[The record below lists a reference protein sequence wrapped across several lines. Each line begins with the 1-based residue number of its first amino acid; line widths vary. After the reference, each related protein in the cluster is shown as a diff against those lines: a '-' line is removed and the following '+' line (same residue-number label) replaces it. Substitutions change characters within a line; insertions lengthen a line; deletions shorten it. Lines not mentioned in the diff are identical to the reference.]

1 MTLVD
6 IISNG
11 GLLCDGDWIEKKD
24 QDVRGKVRLIQLADI
39 GDGEFKDKSSK
50 YITLETAERL
60 HCTFLEKG
68 DILIARLPEPLGRAC
83 IFPLEGAYITAVD
96 IAILRIKDISINP
109 QYIMYLINSS
119 TFRSQIKQYESG
131 TTRKRISRK
140 NLEKIEFSLPNLE
153 IQNRIVARI
162 EELFSKLD
170 KAVDT
175 LKTTKEQLAVYRQ
188 AVLKAAF
195 EGKYTKWWRK
205 NHNVSANEEYCELR
219 KENQVFKDTSGDEN
233 DLSLNIPDEWMK
245 VRLGEIFDVEVGATP
260 SRQHAE
266 YWNGSIPW
274 VSSGEVRFTTIN
286 KTREMITD
294 IGLKNASTNL
304 QPIGTVLLAM
314 IGEGKTRGQSAIL
327 NIPAAHNQNTAAI
340 LVSKTLCQPKYIYY
354 FLQLNY
360 ENTRRVGSGNNQK
373 ALNKERVRAIRIP
386 FAPIAEQSIIVKE
399 IEKRLSI
406 CENIEQTVN
415 TALAQADTMRQSIL
429 KQAFEGKKD
438 VY

>member
-1 MTLVD
+1 M
-6 IISNG
+6 N
-11 GLLCDGDWIEKKD
+11 WKK
-24 QDVRGKVRLIQLADI
+24 
-39 GDGEFKDKSSK
+39 
-50 YITLETAERL
+50 
-60 HCTFLEKG
+60 
-68 DILIARLPEPLGRAC
+68 EPLGKIC
-83 IFPLEGAYITAVD
+83 KT
-96 IAILRIKDISINP
+96 
-109 QYIMYLINSS
+109 
-119 TFRSQIKQYESG
+119 TSG
-131 TTRKRISRK
+131 GTPSRK
-140 NLEKIEFSLPNLE
+140 NQSYYQNGTIPWVKSGELENNIITTSEEFITEEGLLNSSAKIFPAGTLLIALYGATIGKLAFLGIDAATNQAVCGIFQNENVSLKYLYYYLLFQRPNLIKQGVGGAQPNISQTILKKLE
-153 IQNRIVARI
+153 ISYPDSITEQQRIVARI
-162 EELFSKLD
+162 EELFSELD

-175 LKTTKEQLAVYRQ
+175 LKTTKEQLEVYRQ

-233 DLSLNIPDEWMK
+233 ELSLNIPDEWMK

-373 ALNKERVRAIRIP
+373 ALNKERVRAIRVP

-415 TALAQADTMRQSIL
+415 SALAQADAMRQSIL
-429 KQAFEGKKD
+429 KQAFEGKI
-438 VY
+438 

>member
-153 IQNRIVARI
+153 IQNRIVAHI

-188 AVLKAAF
+188 AVLNDAF
-195 EGKYTKWWRK
+195 SDFEK
-205 NHNVSANEEYCELR
+205 
-219 KENQVFKDTSGDEN
+219 KDSIRNLTMVVTSGSRGWAKYYSNSGALFVRIGNLTHSGIDIDFRDIQHITPPDNAEGVRTRLQPN
-233 DLSLNIPDEWMK
+233 DVLVSITADL
-245 VRLGEIFDVEVGATP
+245 
-260 SRQHAE
+260 
-266 YWNGSIPW
+266 GSIGF
-274 VSSGEVRFTTIN
+274 VSEKVEEAYINQHIALVRFQN
-286 KTREMITD
+286 PVQGRFMAWYLRSEYGQKD
-294 IGLKNASTNL
+294 LLKNKRGGGKLGLGLDDIRDTPV
-304 QPIGTVLLAM
+304 PIVDD
-314 IGEGKTRGQSAIL
+314 I
-327 NIPAAHNQNTAAI
+327 TATEI
-340 LVSKTLCQPKYIYY
+340 VDKVEE
-354 FLQLNY
+354 QLS
-360 ENTRRVGSGNNQK
+360 VCDS
-373 ALNKERVRAIRIP
+373 
-386 FAPIAEQSIIVKE
+386 
-399 IEKRLSI
+399 IEK
-406 CENIEQTVN
+406 TVD
-415 TALAQADTMRQSIL
+415 TALTQADAMRQSIL
-429 KQAFEGKKD
+429 KQAFEGKI
-438 VY
+438 

>member
-131 TTRKRISRK
+131 TTRKRVSRK

-162 EELFSKLD
+162 EELFSKFD

-188 AVLKAAF
+188 AVLKDAF
-195 EGKYTKWWRK
+195 SDFEK
-205 NHNVSANEEYCELR
+205 
-219 KENQVFKDTSGDEN
+219 KDSIRNLTMVVTSGSRGWAKYYSNSGALFVRIGNLTHSGIDIDFRDIQHITPPDNAEGVRTRLQPN
-233 DLSLNIPDEWMK
+233 DVLVSITADL
-245 VRLGEIFDVEVGATP
+245 
-260 SRQHAE
+260 
-266 YWNGSIPW
+266 GSIGF
-274 VSSGEVRFTTIN
+274 VSEKVEEAYINQHIALVRFQN
-286 KTREMITD
+286 PVQGRFMAWYLRSEYGQKD
-294 IGLKNASTNL
+294 LLKNKRGGGKLGLGLDDIRDTPV
-304 QPIGTVLLAM
+304 PIVDD
-314 IGEGKTRGQSAIL
+314 I
-327 NIPAAHNQNTAAI
+327 TATEI
-340 LVSKTLCQPKYIYY
+340 VDKVEE
-354 FLQLNY
+354 QLS
-360 ENTRRVGSGNNQK
+360 VCDS
-373 ALNKERVRAIRIP
+373 
-386 FAPIAEQSIIVKE
+386 
-399 IEKRLSI
+399 IEK
-406 CENIEQTVN
+406 TVD
-415 TALAQADTMRQSIL
+415 TALAQADAMRQSIL
-429 KQAFEGKKD
+429 KQAFEEGS
-438 VY
+438 V

>member
-188 AVLKAAF
+188 AVLKDAF
-195 EGKYTKWWRK
+195 SDFEK
-205 NHNVSANEEYCELR
+205 
-219 KENQVFKDTSGDEN
+219 KDSIRNLTTVVTSGSRGWAKYYSEN
-233 DLSLNIPDEWMK
+233 GALFVRIGNLTHSGIDIDFSDIQHITPPDNAEGIRTRLQPNDVLVSITADL
-245 VRLGEIFDVEVGATP
+245 
-260 SRQHAE
+260 
-266 YWNGSIPW
+266 GSIGF
-274 VSSGEVRFTTIN
+274 VSKKGEEAYINQHIALVRFQN
-286 KTREMITD
+286 SAQGRFMAWYLRSEYGQKD
-294 IGLKNASTNL
+294 LLKNKRGGGKLGLGLDDIRDTPV
-304 QPIGTVLLAM
+304 PIVDD
-314 IGEGKTRGQSAIL
+314 I
-327 NIPAAHNQNTAAI
+327 TA
-340 LVSKTLCQPKYIYY
+340 
-354 FLQLNY
+354 
-360 ENTRRVGSGNNQK
+360 
-373 ALNKERVRAIRIP
+373 
-386 FAPIAEQSIIVKE
+386 KE
-399 IEKRLSI
+399 IVDKVEEQLSVCNSIEK
-406 CENIEQTVN
+406 TVD
-415 TALAQADTMRQSIL
+415 TALTQADAMRQSIL

>member
-119 TFRSQIKQYESG
+119 TFRSQIKQYKSG

-188 AVLKAAF
+188 AVLKDAF
-195 EGKYTKWWRK
+195 SDFEK
-205 NHNVSANEEYCELR
+205 
-219 KENQVFKDTSGDEN
+219 KDSIRNLTTVVTSGSRGWAKYYSEN
-233 DLSLNIPDEWMK
+233 GALFVRIGNLTHSGIDIDFSDIQHITPPDNAEGIRTRLQPNDVLVSITADL
-245 VRLGEIFDVEVGATP
+245 
-260 SRQHAE
+260 
-266 YWNGSIPW
+266 GSIGF
-274 VSSGEVRFTTIN
+274 VSKKGEEAYINQHIALVRFQN
-286 KTREMITD
+286 SAQGRFMAWYLRSEYGQKD
-294 IGLKNASTNL
+294 LLKNKRGGGKLGLGLDDIRDTPV
-304 QPIGTVLLAM
+304 PIVDDVTAKETVDK
-314 IGEGKTRGQSAIL
+314 IEE
-327 NIPAAHNQNTAAI
+327 
-340 LVSKTLCQPKYIYY
+340 
-354 FLQLNY
+354 QLSVCN
-360 ENTRRVGSGNNQK
+360 S
-373 ALNKERVRAIRIP
+373 
-386 FAPIAEQSIIVKE
+386 
-399 IEKRLSI
+399 IEK
-406 CENIEQTVN
+406 TVD
-415 TALAQADTMRQSIL
+415 TALAQTDAMRQSIL
-429 KQAFEGKKD
+429 KQAFKEGSI
-438 VY
+438 

>member
-188 AVLKAAF
+188 AVLKDAF
-195 EGKYTKWWRK
+195 SDFEK
-205 NHNVSANEEYCELR
+205 
-219 KENQVFKDTSGDEN
+219 KDSIRNLTTVVTSGSRDWAKYYSNSGALFVRIGNLTHSGIDIDFRDIQHITPPDNAEGVRTRLQPN
-233 DLSLNIPDEWMK
+233 DVLVSITADL
-245 VRLGEIFDVEVGATP
+245 
-260 SRQHAE
+260 
-266 YWNGSIPW
+266 GSIGF
-274 VSSGEVRFTTIN
+274 VSEKVEEAYINQHIALVRFQN
-286 KTREMITD
+286 PVQGRFMAWYLRSEYGQKD
-294 IGLKNASTNL
+294 LLKNKRGGGKLGLGLDDIRDTPV
-304 QPIGTVLLAM
+304 PIVSDLVAQKTVD
-314 IGEGKTRGQSAIL
+314 
-327 NIPAAHNQNTAAI
+327 
-340 LVSKTLCQPKYIYY
+340 
-354 FLQLNY
+354 
-360 ENTRRVGSGNNQK
+360 
-373 ALNKERVRAIRIP
+373 
-386 FAPIAEQSIIVKE
+386 E
-399 IEKRLSI
+399 IEERLSV
-406 CENIEQTVN
+406 CDSIEKTVDA
-415 TALAQADTMRQSIL
+415 TLAQADAMRQSIL
-429 KQAFEGKKD
+429 KQSFEEKI
-438 VY
+438 

>member
-188 AVLKAAF
+188 AVLKDAF
-195 EGKYTKWWRK
+195 SDFEK
-205 NHNVSANEEYCELR
+205 
-219 KENQVFKDTSGDEN
+219 KDSIRNLTTVVTSGSRGWAKYYSEN
-233 DLSLNIPDEWMK
+233 GALFVRIGNLTHSGIHIDFSDIQHITPPDNAEGIRTRLQPNDVLVSITADL
-245 VRLGEIFDVEVGATP
+245 
-260 SRQHAE
+260 
-266 YWNGSIPW
+266 GSIGF
-274 VSSGEVRFTTIN
+274 VSKKGEEAYINQHIALVRFQN
-286 KTREMITD
+286 SAQGRFMAWYLRSEYGQKD
-294 IGLKNASTNL
+294 LLKNKRGGGKLGLGLDDIRDTPV
-304 QPIGTVLLAM
+304 PIVDDVTAKETVDK
-314 IGEGKTRGQSAIL
+314 IEE
-327 NIPAAHNQNTAAI
+327 
-340 LVSKTLCQPKYIYY
+340 
-354 FLQLNY
+354 QLSVCN
-360 ENTRRVGSGNNQK
+360 S
-373 ALNKERVRAIRIP
+373 
-386 FAPIAEQSIIVKE
+386 
-399 IEKRLSI
+399 IEK
-406 CENIEQTVN
+406 TVD
-415 TALAQADTMRQSIL
+415 TALAQTDAMRQSIL
-429 KQAFEGKKD
+429 KQAFKEGSI
-438 VY
+438 

>member
-188 AVLKAAF
+188 AVLKDAF
-195 EGKYTKWWRK
+195 SDFEK
-205 NHNVSANEEYCELR
+205 
-219 KENQVFKDTSGDEN
+219 KDSIRNLTMVVTSGSRGWAKYYSNSGALFVRIGNLTHSGIDIDFRDIQHITPPDNAEGVRTRLQPN
-233 DLSLNIPDEWMK
+233 DVLVSITADL
-245 VRLGEIFDVEVGATP
+245 
-260 SRQHAE
+260 
-266 YWNGSIPW
+266 GSIGF
-274 VSSGEVRFTTIN
+274 VSEKVEEAYINQHIALVRFQN
-286 KTREMITD
+286 PVQGRFMAWYLRSEYGQKD
-294 IGLKNASTNL
+294 LLKNKRGGGKLGLGLDDIRDTPV
-304 QPIGTVLLAM
+304 PIVDDVTAKETVDK
-314 IGEGKTRGQSAIL
+314 IEE
-327 NIPAAHNQNTAAI
+327 
-340 LVSKTLCQPKYIYY
+340 
-354 FLQLNY
+354 QLSVCN
-360 ENTRRVGSGNNQK
+360 S
-373 ALNKERVRAIRIP
+373 
-386 FAPIAEQSIIVKE
+386 
-399 IEKRLSI
+399 IEK
-406 CENIEQTVN
+406 TVD
-415 TALAQADTMRQSIL
+415 TALAQTDAMRQSIL
-429 KQAFEGKKD
+429 KQAFEGKI
-438 VY
+438 

>member
-1 MTLVD
+1 MYPIKKLQDCAT
-6 IISNG
+6 IIAGQSPESKYYNTTG
-11 GLLCDGDWIEKKD
+11 EGIPFFQGKADFGELYP
-24 QDVRGKVRLIQLADI
+24 KVRVYC
-39 GDGEFKDKSSK
+39 SSPTK
-50 YITLETAERL
+50 IAQYN
-60 HCTFLEKG
+60 
-68 DILIARLPEPLGRAC
+68 DILLSVRAPVGPTNLSPGTVCIGRGLA
-83 IFPLEGAYITAVD
+83 
-96 IAILRIKDISINP
+96 AIRPDDSLDLK
-109 QYIMYLINSS
+109 YLLYY
-119 TFRSQIKQYESG
+119 FRYFETQLSAKGTG
-131 TTRKRISRK
+131 TTFKAINQKLIK
-140 NLEKIEFSLPNLE
+140 NLEITIPPLNEQS
-153 IQNRIVARI
+153 RIVARI
-162 EELFSKLD
+162 EELFSELD
-170 KAVDT
+170 KAVGT
-175 LKTTKEQLAVYRQ
+175 LKTTKEQLEVYRQ

-233 DLSLNIPDEWMK
+233 ELSLNIPDEWMK

-373 ALNKERVRAIRIP
+373 ALNKERVRAIRVP

-415 TALAQADTMRQSIL
+415 TALAQADAMRQSIL
-429 KQAFEGKKD
+429 KQAFEGKI
-438 VY
+438 